1 MKNYLMSVQNP
12 LRKMYSTMSQL
23 SVLLL
28 ISNLEVSR
36 YGWINEYEVGFYYG
50 GGGDSAYLW
59 YRIHC

>member
-1 MKNYLMSVQNP
+1 MSVQNP
-12 LRKMYSTMSQL
+12 LRKMYSTMSQF

-36 YGWINEYEVGFYYG
+36 YGWINEYEVGFFYGGG

-59 YRIHC
+59 DRIHY